1 MKALA
6 YACMVRVW
14 WMLLSVAAVPGNAPA
29 QAGTA
34 ESSPQEDTT
43 RDASSPEDPQVAA
56 AESGTPAG
64 ADDRAGSD
72 PASAAELLPTI
83 PLATREPDP
92 LPEEESAP
100 QRSSG
105 IEEIVVTATKRAENI
120 REIPASIV
128 ALRGADLEQKGY
140 QGQEDFLKLVPAVT
154 FMNDGVNANRITM
167 RGIGADLNTSNTVGV
182 FLGDVPFDDPILP
195 RVTLDP
201 NPFDLA
207 RVEVLK
213 GPQGTLFGGSALNGA
228 VRYVPQDPKLETW
241 EMKGFGQTESVQGGD
256 LGQVY
261 GGAVNVPIG
270 ETLAFRFV
278 AFDRTAPGWVDSTNP
293 NYTQQDVN
301 QTDQWGARG
310 MALWQATDAL
320 RITLMGVVQDTRIR
334 DSGITDNTEGR
345 LSRSTTP
352 QASPVDTQYDVGSLG
367 IGYAFETF
375 DVLSQST
382 RAYKTFAGFTDISR
396 IGNLSDTPPPSAT
409 ILSNNRSESLMQEL
423 RFTSNELFSEQWK
436 WLGGLFYRRHRL
448 NEQLDV
454 LASNMGLPLPPE
466 LIVGI
471 AGAIP
476 GITGFITEE
485 GQPSLAR
492 SVADPITVTELAF
505 FGETTATFF
514 QDLEVTLGL
523 RAFKAKSESRVV
535 FSGALAV
542 NQTLPDGET
551 QEVKEGAL
559 VEEAINPKLA
569 IKYRVNDN
577 ISAYGAVTR
586 GFRFGG
592 AQVLIGTITSEAPD
606 QYKSDTLWAYE
617 IGLRTQWLED
627 SLYVDVTPFWTEWKD
642 PQLQQADSTGL
653 GSFFDNVGGAR
664 SRGVEL
670 AVQYATPL
678 PGLSLALSGSYV
690 DTVTTKPFVTSGGTQ
705 TEPGTQWPLAAKWQ
719 STSTLAY
726 RNTLF
731 GNWTG
736 GGSATYTTISKAPNT
751 LDFRDTVF
759 GYESLE
765 LALTLGNAEIAGMP
779 ELSITLNNALDERGV
794 VSGVNNPQFA
804 SDRSYIRP
812 RTLVARLSISF

>member
-1 MKALA
+1 MKALTS
-6 YACMVRVW
+6 ACMVRVW
-14 WMLLSVAAVPGNAPA
+14 WVLAAMTAVTVEAWGQP
-29 QAGTA
+29 A
-34 ESSPQEDTT
+34 ESAESEPQEDTT
-43 RDASSPEDPQVAA
+43 LDARS
-56 AESGTPAG
+56 
-64 ADDRAGSD
+64 ADDALTESAEYGAPAEAD
-72 PASAAELLPTI
+72 DAASAPSPNVVPTI
-83 PLATREPDP
+83 ALAAREPDP
-92 LPEEESAP
+92 PPEEDPARRP
-100 QRSSG
+100 PNA
-105 IEEIVVTATKRAENI
+105 IEEIVVTATKRAESI

-128 ALRGADLEQKGY
+128 AISGEAMEQKGY

-228 VRYVPQDPKLETW
+228 VRYVPQDPKLDTW

-261 GGAVNVPIG
+261 GGAANVPIG
-270 ETLAFRFV
+270 ETLAVRFV

-293 NYTQQDVN
+293 SYAQKDVN

-310 MALWQATDAL
+310 MALWQPFEAL
-320 RITLMGVVQDTRIR
+320 KITLMGVVQDTRIR

-345 LSRSTTP
+345 LSRSNTP
-352 QASPVDTQYDVGSLG
+352 QASPVDTKYDVGSLG

-382 RAYKTFAGFTDISR
+382 RAYKTFSGFTDISR
-396 IGNLSDTPPPSAT
+396 IGNLSETPPPSAT

-423 RFTSNELFSEQWK
+423 RLTSNETFSEQWK
-436 WLGGLFYRRHRL
+436 WLGGVFYRRHRL
-448 NEQLDV
+448 HEQLDV

-466 LIVGI
+466 VITGI
-471 AGAIP
+471 AGVIP

-514 QDLEVTLGL
+514 EDLEITLGL

-535 FSGALAV
+535 FSGALAA

-551 QEVKEGAL
+551 EEVKEGRL
-559 VEEAINPKLA
+559 VEKGINPKLA
-569 IKYRVNDN
+569 IQYQLNDH
-577 ISAYGAVTR
+577 IAAYGAVTR

-617 IGLRTQWLED
+617 LGLRTQWLDD

-642 PQLQQADSTGL
+642 PQLQQADSSGL

-678 PGLSLALSGSYV
+678 PGLSLSVSGSYV
-690 DTVTTKPFVTSGGTQ
+690 DTVTTKPFITSGGTE

-731 GNWTG
+731 GNWMG

-751 LDFRDTVF
+751 LDYRDTVF

-765 LALTLGNAEIAGMP
+765 LALTVGNADITGMP
-779 ELSITLNNALDERGV
+779 EISITLNNALDERGV

-812 RTLVARLSISF
+812 RTLVARLSIAF